1 MNGFRLINQA
11 NFWKSNDKWVLE
23 EAVSEKSRIISTKNY
38 RIKNIS
44 KNTVLGI
51 TENGAVTEQPLDE
64 NKKGQLWEKTSIN
77 EGYFTLTSLRD
88 EGKLLTTTS
97 DGQLETRGMNFMSFT
112 DVSGGFVSLLQS
124 STIY

>member
-64 NKKGQLWEKTSIN
+64 NEEGQLWEKTSIN

-97 DGQLETRGMNFMSFT
+97 DGQLETRGMNLMSFT
-112 DVSGGFVSLLQS
+112 DVL
-124 STIY
+124 